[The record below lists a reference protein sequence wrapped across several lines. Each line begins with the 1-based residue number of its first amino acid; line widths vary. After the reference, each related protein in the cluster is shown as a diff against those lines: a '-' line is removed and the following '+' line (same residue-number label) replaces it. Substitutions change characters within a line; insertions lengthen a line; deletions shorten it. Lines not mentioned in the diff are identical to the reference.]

1 MAKMDYE
8 KQNLKDRARS
18 QRDIE
23 RWKEVKNTFVKAT
36 KAQKRV
42 IRKYNM
48 YQQELIHHLSKKMAS
63 SIISKYANKNGWKKK

>member
-36 KAQKRV
+36 
-42 IRKYNM
+42 
-48 YQQELIHHLSKKMAS
+48 
-63 SIISKYANKNGWKKK
+63 